1 MVIESQHSWQSFSLQ
16 GFSQRE
22 RMTAI
27 LLGALTAVVIVI
39 CAASHDIYATIF
51 YAFVLILLYSA
62 SIRTYWL
69 YSHQLFQT
77 YGSSKSRNIFVS
89 VLAISILFGVVLEG
103 LTLIGSPLSSPLQL
117 SSWNLQRLAAFF
129 LLCFFVST
137 YACAHF
143 LSHKNNC
150 TQASISKCNAS
161 SNLNALSITA
171 FLIVAVGAA
180 ALLSGI
186 FPWRLSGSV
195 NRAFFLAIC
204 ILVVVITLVVL
215 RQKGSSRPELI
226 FLTAALVSG
235 TFLCFAL
242 PPVTAISPDDQIHFD
257 RSLGLSYLGRSEYS
271 DSEIQLANVPWVIDS
286 VVQFNDLDKVID
298 ELDSS
303 HSKAIETGS
312 LHTLDGFFSPVAV
325 SSLLNITYIG
335 YIPSAIGLWLGR
347 LLGLPLAGIVI
358 LGRWA
363 NLLSYCGVFYFAIKN
378 IPSKKTLMTVIALLP
393 TSLYLASNYSYDPWV
408 ISMLALSFSNL
419 CRELSKSDKTITLD
433 GIVTICFPML
443 LGLCPKAVYF
453 PVIGLLF
460 LFPTSKFLSPSHRR
474 VFFAGVVIFGVLVV
488 STFIL
493 PLFFSSAAIA
503 GDARGGTDVNSG
515 EQIAFIISHPIDFI
529 KTLVAFLVDYISP
542 INSDQYSI
550 SYFYM
555 GTLSTEVR
563 CFATIPFVLIIVT
576 ALCDGQGA
584 TRLNAGAI
592 AWILFIVACT
602 LGLVATSL
610 YVSFTPVG
618 LNWVNGCQARYI
630 LPILFLPLAIIGT
643 CKSTIGETESATIQ
657 YAPIIAVGVL
667 TVICNLLLVIAP

>member
-51 YAFVLILLYSA
+51 YALVLILLYSA

-77 YGSSKSRNIFVS
+77 YGSSKTRNIFVS

-226 FLTAALVSG
+226 FLIAALVSG

-347 LLGLPLAGIVI
+347 LLGLPLTGIVI

>member
-1 MVIESQHSWQSFSLQ
+1 MVIESQHSWKSFSLQ
-16 GFSQRE
+16 GFSKRE
-22 RMTAI
+22 RMAAI
-27 LLGALTAVVIVI
+27 LLGALTAIAIVI
-39 CAASHDIYATIF
+39 CAASHDIYAAIF
-51 YAFVLILLYSA
+51 YALVLIFLYSA

-77 YGSSKSRNIFVS
+77 YGASKTRNIFVAI
-89 VLAISILFGVVLEG
+89 LAISILLGVVLEG
-103 LTLIGSPLSSPLQL
+103 LTLIGSPLSSPPQL
-117 SSWNLQRLAAFF
+117 PSWNLKRLVAFF
-129 LLCFFVST
+129 SLCFFVST
-137 YACAHF
+137 YAFAHF
-143 LSHKNNC
+143 LSQTNNYS
-150 TQASISKCNAS
+150 QASISKCNVS
-161 SNLNALSITA
+161 SNFKAPLIAA
-171 FLIVAVGAA
+171 FLIVVVAAA

-186 FPWRLSGSV
+186 FPWRLSESV
-195 NRAFFLAIC
+195 NRVLFLAIC
-204 ILVVVITLVVL
+204 ILVVVITLVML
-215 RQKGSSRPELI
+215 KQKGSNRPELI
-226 FLTAALVSG
+226 FLTVALVSG

-303 HSKAIETGS
+303 HSKAIETGN
-312 LHTLDGFFSPVAV
+312 LHALDGFYSPVAV
-325 SSLLNITYIG
+325 SSLLNITFIG

-347 LLGLPLAGIVI
+347 LLGLPLTGIVI

-363 NLLSYCGVFYFAIKN
+363 NLLSYCGVFYYAIKN

-419 CRELSKSDKTITLD
+419 YRELSKTDKAITLD
-433 GIVTICFPML
+433 GIATICLPML

-460 LFPTSKFLSPSHRR
+460 LFPTSKFPSPSHRR

-529 KTLVAFLVDYISP
+529 KTLVAFLADYISP

-563 CFATIPFVLIIVT
+563 CFATIPFVLLIVT
-576 ALCDGQGA
+576 ALFDGQGT

-592 AWILFIVACT
+592 AWVLFIVACT

-610 YVSFTPVG
+610 YLSFTPVG
-618 LNWVNGCQARYI
+618 LNWINGCQARYI
-630 LPILFLPLAIIGT
+630 LPVLFLPLALIRT
-643 CKSTIGETESATIQ
+643 SKSDTKGAKPVSIRR
-657 YAPIIAVGVL
+657 APIL
-667 TVICNLLLVIAP
+667 TVGALSIICNLVLVIAP

>member
-77 YGSSKSRNIFVS
+77 YGSSKTRNIFVS

-271 DSEIQLANVPWVIDS
+271 DSEIQLAHVPWVIDS

-347 LLGLPLAGIVI
+347 LLGLPLTGIVI

>member
-51 YAFVLILLYSA
+51 YALVLILLYSA

-77 YGSSKSRNIFVS
+77 YGSSKTRNIFVS

-347 LLGLPLAGIVI
+347 LLGLPLTGIVI

>member
-51 YAFVLILLYSA
+51 YALVLILLYSA

-77 YGSSKSRNIFVS
+77 YGSSKTRNIFVS
-89 VLAISILFGVVLEG
+89 VLAVSILFGVVLEG

-143 LSHKNNC
+143 LSHKKNC

-312 LHTLDGFFSPVAV
+312 LHALDSFFSPVAV

-347 LLGLPLAGIVI
+347 LLGLPLTGIVI

-563 CFATIPFVLIIVT
+563 CFATIPFVLLIVT

-592 AWILFIVACT
+592 SWILFIVACT

>member
-51 YAFVLILLYSA
+51 YALVLILLYSA
-62 SIRTYWL
+62 SIRMYWL

-77 YGSSKSRNIFVS
+77 YGSSKTRNIFVS

-312 LHTLDGFFSPVAV
+312 LHALDGFFSPVAV

-347 LLGLPLAGIVI
+347 LLGLPLTGIVI

-563 CFATIPFVLIIVT
+563 CFATIPFVLLIVT

-602 LGLVATSL
+602 LGLVAASL

>member
-1 MVIESQHSWQSFSLQ
+1 
-16 GFSQRE
+16 
-22 RMTAI
+22 MTAI

-51 YAFVLILLYSA
+51 YALVLILLYSA

-77 YGSSKSRNIFVS
+77 YGSSKTRNIFVS

-347 LLGLPLAGIVI
+347 LLGLPLTGIVI